1 MTVLEAIESR
11 RAAKAFD
18 PNHMLPEAHLRE
30 ILRAGALAPTA
41 FNIQHNRLLV
51 VKNPEIRRKL
61 RAVSWDQPQV
71 TDASA
76 LIVVCADV
84 QAWRKNPARYWRN
97 APEKVQDTLVDAIKA
112 FYTDRDQAQRD
123 EALRSSGMAA
133 MNLMLAAKSLGYD
146 SCPMDGFDFEAVA
159 KIIHLPD
166 DHLISMFVAIG
177 RNTVPPKARSG
188 FLEDHE
194 RFFEDGFPVSGGS
207 QASIAICV
215 SPSV

>member
-1 MTVLEAIESR
+1 MNVLEAIQTR

-18 PNHMLPEAHLRE
+18 PHHRIPEAHLRE

-51 VKNPEIRRKL
+51 VEDPEKRRAL
-61 RAVSWDQPQV
+61 REVSWNQPQV

-84 QAWRKNPARYWRN
+84 QAWQKNPARYWRN
-97 APEKVQDTLVDAIKA
+97 TPEEVQKTLVGAIQTY
-112 FYTDRDQAQRD
+112 YTGRAQAQRD
-123 EALRSSGMAA
+123 EALRSTGMAA

-159 KIIHLPD
+159 EIIRLPE

-177 RNTVPPKARSG
+177 RNTEAPKPRSG
-188 FLEDHE
+188 PLEDHE
-194 RFFEDGFPVSGGS
+194 SVLIDAFPRDDGN
-207 QASIAICV
+207 
-215 SPSV
+215 